1 MDVPGTRR
9 KKLLQNLE
17 VLVSKRPLTMRGGG
31 LDLSRLESD
40 GTYSELS
47 SKSYYLKKMY
57 ITTNGLLLVN
67 YKN

>member
-1 MDVPGTRR
+1 MDVQGTRR

-47 SKSYYLKKMY
+47 SKSYYLKKNVY
-57 ITTNGLLLVN
+57 NN
-67 YKN
+67 